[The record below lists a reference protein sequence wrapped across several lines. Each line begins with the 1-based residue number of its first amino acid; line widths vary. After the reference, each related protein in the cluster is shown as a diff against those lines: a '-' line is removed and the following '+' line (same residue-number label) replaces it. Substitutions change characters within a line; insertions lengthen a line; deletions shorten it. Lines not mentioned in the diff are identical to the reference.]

1 MNVYGRTRHV
11 ATVFVVHAGAGV
23 CRPPRYAIR
32 PHTPAYRRC
41 SSGRREAG
49 HLGIWAGGTPGTE
62 NGPPGGTWHGGGF
75 RSYYTVLLRR
85 RSVQIPNDPEKCV
98 EPPHNRKRALLN
110 GYKIRMRILTN
121 RKRLRSDEACGDS
134 VRRPHGRW
142 GVSTTQ
148 VRDTMPNTG
157 LQSVQ

>member
-1 MNVYGRTRHV
+1 MNVYGRTERV
-11 ATVFVVHAGAGV
+11 ATVFVVLAGAGV
-23 CRPPRYAIR
+23 CRPLRYAIR
-32 PHTPAYRRC
+32 CHTSAYRRC

-49 HLGIWAGGTPGTE
+49 HLGIWAGGTRGIE

-75 RSYYTVLLRR
+75 RSSDTVLLRR

-110 GYKIRMRILTN
+110 GYKIRIRILTN
-121 RKRLRSDEACGDS
+121 RERLRSNRACGDS
-134 VRRPHGRW
+134 VCRPRGRW

-148 VRDTMPNTG
+148 VRDTMPYIG
-157 LQSVQ
+157 LQTV